1 MDFHIL
7 QHGLIGLVKKLFGL
21 VFKFFRFTGLWTIFI
36 LVWISERPNSNSLIW
51 FIPTIVLF
59 FAPVYITINNVI
71 RLVKKDAEFSLL
83 KNGIS
88 AIKNSEKKQTQ
99 GTGHKGYGVIKP
111 EGFIFGKKGL
121 NYISKPEL
129 QDGHIAVLGG
139 AGSGKSSAIAIPSLI
154 SWNAPIFAIDIK
166 GELSSKTV
174 EHRKAKGKNV
184 RIFNPTNRDSFG
196 FNPFWIL
203 DNSTNKVQDIKE
215 IVNAIVPLSP
225 QEKDPFWTE
234 SAQNVLSAALLTG
247 YEENETFTKI
257 IERVAS
263 NSLPVLFEWIKA
275 KGSSQA
281 NMFISQLADMKS
293 ETIASV
299 GQNLSNRILTF
310 ATDSDIISSL
320 SKTDVITPDD
330 LEKGFDVYI
339 QLPED
344 KLEQWQGLMT
354 LLVNTFLKAFE
365 RRDENKLAQT
375 PNPILFA
382 LDEFPRLGKVQT
394 ITNGLATLRSKQI
407 TIALFM
413 QSMAQLDL
421 IYGKETRQVIFDN
434 CQYKAILRATDQ
446 DTQEYLSKLV
456 GTYDKTKTS
465 SNANYGAYL
474 NENKGTGTSTTT
486 EEKRIIKPEEFAT
499 LEDVVL
505 LTPNGFS
512 RIEKASYWKDK
523 NFN

>member
-1 MDFHIL
+1 MDFHFL
-7 QHGLIGLVKKLFGL
+7 QHGLIGLGKKLISL
-21 VFKFFRFTGLWTIFI
+21 IFKFFRFTGLWTII
-36 LVWISERPNSNSLIW
+36 VLVVLSEKVQLTKAIW
-51 FIPTIVLF
+51 VIPTLVLF
-59 FAPVYITINNVI
+59 LAPVYITINNVI
-71 RLVKKDAEFSLL
+71 RLLKKDAAFSLI
-83 KNGIS
+83 KSGIN
-88 AIKNSEKKQTQ
+88 AINNSEKKETL
-99 GTGHKGYGVIKP
+99 GTGHKGYGVLKP

-129 QDGHIAVLGG
+129 TDGHIAVLGG

-166 GELSSKTV
+166 GELSSKTIN
-174 EHRKAKGKNV
+174 HRKAKGRNIRV
-184 RIFNPTNRDSFG
+184 FNPTDRDSFG

-215 IVNAIVPLSP
+215 IVNAIVPTNP
-225 QEKDPFWTE
+225 EDKDPFWTE
-234 SAQNVLSAALLTG
+234 SSQNVLSSALLTG
-247 YEENETFTKI
+247 YENGETFVEVIEKI
-257 IERVAS
+257 AS
-263 NSLPVLFEWIKA
+263 NSLPVLFEWIKE

-281 NMFISQLADMKS
+281 NMFISQLADMKI

-299 GQNLSNRILTF
+299 GQNLSNRILVF
-310 ATDSDIISSL
+310 ATDSDIISAL
-320 SKTDVITPDD
+320 SKHDVITPED
-330 LEKGFDVYI
+330 LERGFDIYL

-344 KLEQWQGLMT
+344 KLDQWQGLMT

-365 RRDENKLAQT
+365 RREENND
-375 PNPILFA
+375 NPILFA

-394 ITNGLATLRSKQI
+394 ITNGLATLRSKKI

-446 DTQEYLSKLV
+446 ETQEYLSKLV
-456 GTYDKTKTS
+456 GTYDKSKTS
-465 SNANYGAYL
+465 TSANYGAYL
-474 NENKGTGTSTTT
+474 NENKGTGTSSTT
-486 EEKRIIKPEEFAT
+486 EERRIIKPEEFGT

-505 LTPNGFS
+505 LTPHGFS

-523 NFN
+523 NFK